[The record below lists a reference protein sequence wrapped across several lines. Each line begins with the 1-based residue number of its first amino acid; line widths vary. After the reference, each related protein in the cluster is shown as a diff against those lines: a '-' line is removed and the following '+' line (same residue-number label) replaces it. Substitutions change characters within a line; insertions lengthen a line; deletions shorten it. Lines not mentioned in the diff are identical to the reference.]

1 MAENQ
6 KLSTMKEAMFREFF
20 SDFDQLAERLEA
32 IQKSM
37 PGVAR
42 EIDIKLQPLRDD
54 ITALIG
60 KLSEDSIA
68 LVDDSKNIIAQTA
81 IHHRAELSELAA
93 QLLEKQ
99 SVTVGKAVTAATS
112 AAITTAVNQSVQ
124 VPVKE
129 AVDRIVRV
137 GNGLDMAL
145 EELKKARTQVSW
157 SWWERI
163 GGFLMAAL
171 IGGATVLILGKASGS
186 IVSEKQFNQLV
197 EKLSVQEQQGPAR
210 ANLTKQK

>member
-37 PGVAR
+37 PSVAS

-60 KLSEDSIA
+60 KLSEDSTA
-68 LVDDSKNIIAQTA
+68 LVSDSKNIISQTA
-81 IHHRAELSELAA
+81 NHHRAELSELAA

-112 AAITTAVNQSVQ
+112 AAACGSRPWRASTTGCFRPCAC
-124 VPVKE
+124 
-129 AVDRIVRV
+129 
-137 GNGLDMAL
+137 
-145 EELKKARTQVSW
+145 
-157 SWWERI
+157 
-163 GGFLMAAL
+163 AAAACAC
-171 IGGATVLILGKASGS
+171 GCAT
-186 IVSEKQFNQLV
+186 
-197 EKLSVQEQQGPAR
+197 R
-210 ANLTKQK
+210 